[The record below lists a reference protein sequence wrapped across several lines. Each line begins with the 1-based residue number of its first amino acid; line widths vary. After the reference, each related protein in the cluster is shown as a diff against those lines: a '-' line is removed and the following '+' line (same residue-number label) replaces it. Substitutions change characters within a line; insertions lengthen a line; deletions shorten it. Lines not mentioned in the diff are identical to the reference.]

1 MLRVTKH
8 ATLLK
13 KRLWHRC
20 FPVDFAKFL
29 RTPFLQNTLRDCF
42 CAYTFLVF
50 NKSTHCF
57 KLQNP
62 ILKHLVKKKNED
74 FLPRTACLS
83 FTDFQ
88 MENFA
93 TNLNLLR
100 PCLKIYDPRLSSF
113 SMLYFTTSNL
123 GRMIVDKFA
132 KLSNIGFLMECF
144 IDEFLRFFGTN
155 AKICQRPAE
164 HWPSDPSISQIFL
177 KFPNFR
183 RP

>member
-42 CAYTFLVF
+42 CVYTFLVF

-62 ILKHLVKKKNED
+62 ILKHLVKKKKMKIFWQEQPV
-74 FLPRTACLS
+74 FLSQT
-83 FTDFQ
+83 FKW
-88 MENFA
+88 
-93 TNLNLLR
+93 
-100 PCLKIYDPRLSSF
+100 KIL
-113 SMLYFTTSNL
+113 
-123 GRMIVDKFA
+123 
-132 KLSNIGFLMECF
+132 
-144 IDEFLRFFGTN
+144 
-155 AKICQRPAE
+155 Q
-164 HWPSDPSISQIFL
+164 QI
-177 KFPNFR
+177 
-183 RP
+183 